1 MAAWLQRL
9 AEHLGPVVPNVF
21 LGTKNRSKQL
31 SSNLITARNSDEF
44 ARSLQEASPPP
55 RGDHSRERRGFFFVS
70 LCLCCRTLRFEAV
83 RVFLVWPGYR
93 KHVSLLIS
101 EEEK

>member
-31 SSNLITARNSDEF
+31 SGDLITARNSDEF

-55 RGDHSRERRGFFFVS
+55 ERRPFKGETGVLLRLFVS
-70 LCLCCRTLRFEAV
+70 LLSNPEV
-83 RVFLVWPGYR
+83 
-93 KHVSLLIS
+93 
-101 EEEK
+101 